1 MLEQDKSN
9 RWWKP
14 MVLTRVLCCMVSDCA
29 TEINLGNDN
38 FEVKLC
44 NKKENRYNHFNAGKK
59 EKNSEVKPR
68 PP

>member
-1 MLEQDKSN
+1 
-9 RWWKP
+9 
-14 MVLTRVLCCMVSDCA
+14 MVSDCA

-59 EKNSEVKPR
+59 EKISEVKPR